1 MVKLVVRLSAWEE
14 GQADGD
20 AICSDDWLVLW
31 LSGLTAGGVPHSSL
45 SVWMVGWSAG
55 REAVCL
61 IGWLVDELSAWML
74 GWS

>member
-1 MVKLVVRLSAWEE
+1 MVTLSARMIGWYCGCLVLRLVV
-14 GQADGD
+14 
-20 AICSDDWLVLW
+20 
-31 LSGLTAGGVPHSSL
+31 GLTAACQF
-45 SVWMVGWSAG
+45 GWLAG